1 MTILSKVKTLIEY
14 AKFGVSFLK
23 LQKGTVG
30 EIYLCKNVSNVGWH
44 VGLTANNSLGSVATS
59 LIAPYLTGIF
69 GNKVLENNTQLT
81 KVYLPKC
88 TSITNAD
95 SMFKNAK
102 ALKEVDL
109 SSLRVVPYH
118 FFYGCSSLEVLKLGI
133 VEAFSSVAL
142 TGCTALHT
150 IEVANGS
157 SGSLYLHHC
166 PNITQESLHGII
178 DAYSRKI
185 TAGPLTLQ
193 LGEENLLKISE
204 EYKEKALSNNLVLK

>member
-14 AKFGVSFLK
+14 AQFGVSMHRLH
-23 LQKGTVG
+23 KGNPG
-30 EIYLCKNVSNVGWH
+30 AIYLHKGLSNIGW
-44 VGLTANNSLGSVATS
+44 NNGVTTKTLAEVATV
-59 LIAPYLTGIF
+59 LNAPYSTGIY
-69 GNKVLENNTQLT
+69 GNKVLENNTRLT
-81 KVYLPKC
+81 QVYLPKC
-88 TSITNAD
+88 TSIANAD

-109 SSLRVVPYH
+109 SSLRVVTYH
-118 FFYGCSSLEVLKLGI
+118 LFYGCSSLEVLKLGI
-133 VEAFSSVAL
+133 VEAFSNVAL

-150 IEVANGS
+150 IEVADGS
-157 SGSLYLHHC
+157 SGSIYLHHC

-193 LGEENLLKISE
+193 LGEVNLLKISE
-204 EYKEKALSNNLVLK
+204 EYKAKALSNNLVLK

>member
-44 VGLTANNSLGSVATS
+44 LGFTTYKLSEVATV
-59 LIAPYLTGIF
+59 LNAPYLTAIS

-109 SSLRVVPYH
+109 SSLRVIPYH
-118 FFYGCSSLEVLKLGI
+118 SFYGCSSLEVLKLGI

-157 SGSLYLHHC
+157 SGSIYLHHC